1 MREMGAMNSDVMTR
15 KTGQSGGPKISSG
28 AYLINKDL
36 ASIETQNLSPSPQIG
51 AHLQQENF
59 KQHSNMLPQDSA
71 QKSNRAMGGPM
82 GGPATINRQSASS
95 EQGQGEELSYYA
107 LEIGSISDLIQQQNL
122 FDYQSKVISSLR
134 VMHCDQLSN
143 LNGIQVQ
150 MFQNI
155 TDLNL
160 SSNNIEDLN
169 ELSNLRNVKI
179 LNMSCNKIVN
189 ICGLESMM
197 GKLEKLVLS
206 HNRIASLVYFKNL
219 VVNGQVAPNLT
230 TIDLNDNYIGELAQV
245 EHLK

>member
-1 MREMGAMNSDVMTR
+1 
-15 KTGQSGGPKISSG
+15 
-28 AYLINKDL
+28 
-36 ASIETQNLSPSPQIG
+36 
-51 AHLQQENF
+51 
-59 KQHSNMLPQDSA
+59 
-71 QKSNRAMGGPM
+71 
-82 GGPATINRQSASS
+82 
-95 EQGQGEELSYYA
+95 
-107 LEIGSISDLIQQQNL
+107 
-122 FDYQSKVISSLR
+122 
-134 VMHCDQLSN
+134 
-143 LNGIQVQ
+143 

-197 GKLEKLVLS
+197 GSLEKLVLG
-206 HNRIASLVYFKNL
+206 HNRIASLGYFKKL

-245 EHLK
+245 EHLKQIASLQDLTFQNKNSNNPMCDFENYQEAVLHHLPQISKLDGTSIYELGIDFKSQLDKAEMIKNQQRLQLANNLTQPFYGHSGLQNYD